1 VSGDEYGFY
10 AEWDA
15 QKQPPQP
22 PQPPTANG
30 VTPST
35 AYAQAALQAE
45 LAILQATPE
54 GERNEQLNK
63 SGYSLYQ
70 LVAAGALHEATVDDQ
85 LTNTAHAIG
94 LTVTETRNTIASA
107 KAGLNHPRTI
117 PESTSSNPPPVTT
130 LNGTQPDSDIV
141 GWRVQL
147 TAAGAIHPK
156 PVHWFWE
163 ERLAL
168 GTLGLLAGD
177 VGLGKSM
184 LSCWVAARASR
195 GQLPGEYHNQPKA
208 VLICAA
214 EDSWAHTIV
223 PRLIAA
229 DADLDKVFRVEV
241 ATPEGVTTGLSL
253 PRDLA
258 ELERAAVEQDA
269 ALLILD
275 PLISRLS
282 NALDTH
288 RDGDVRNA
296 LEPMVTVAET
306 TRMAVLGLI
315 HHNKSGSVD
324 PLQLVMASKAFT
336 AVARSVHSV
345 IRDPDD
351 ETEKRRLFGSPKN
364 NLGRE
369 DLATLAF
376 VVASHVID
384 TDEGPANT
392 GRLDWVGEV
401 DGTIS
406 DAMRRGRDEDR
417 TATAEAAD
425 WLEDYLAQ
433 NGGTAPSA
441 DIKRDGRK
449 AGHVDH
455 TLKRARQR
463 IRAEVSSVGFPRVS
477 WWSLPVTQIG
487 VSGLSSRNTARGSQS
502 EQFPRGESPNVP
514 TGQTRTTNPPG
525 EEETDMSDMASRN
538 SGDTLQ
544 GNVPTDVPT
553 AERGNAQ

>member
-1 VSGDEYGFY
+1 MSKGDGFY
-10 AEWDA
+10 ADWDA
-15 QKQPPQP
+15 QKQPSEPR
-22 PQPPTANG
+22 TANG
-30 VTPST
+30 VAPST

-54 GERNEQLNK
+54 GERNQQLNK

-70 LVAAGALHEATVDDQ
+70 LVAAGALTETTVDDQ
-85 LTNTAHAIG
+85 LTNTAHNIG
-94 LTVTETRNTIASA
+94 LTKTETRATIQSA

-117 PESTSSNPPPVTT
+117 PDTTNNTIPPVTT
-130 LNGTQPDSDIV
+130 LNGTQPHDDDIT

-147 TAAGAIHPK
+147 TAANHIHPK

-184 LSCWVAARASR
+184 LSYWIAARASR
-195 GQLPGEYHNQPKA
+195 GQLPGEYHGQPKA
-208 VLICAA
+208 VLVCAA

-229 DADLDKVFRVEV
+229 DADLTRVFRVEV
-241 ATPEGVTTGLSL
+241 ETPEGVTTGLSL
-253 PRDLA
+253 PRDLTD
-258 ELERAAVEQDA
+258 LEQAADQQDA

-282 NALDTH
+282 DTLDTH
-288 RDGDVRNA
+288 RDGDVRRA
-296 LEPMVTVAET
+296 LEPLVAIAEQ

-351 ETEKRRLFGSPKN
+351 ETEARRLFGSPKN

-369 DLATLAF
+369 DLTTLAF
-376 VVASHVID
+376 VIASHQID

-401 DGTIS
+401 DGTIA
-406 DAMRRGRDEDR
+406 DAMRRGMDEDR
-417 TATAEAAD
+417 TATAEATD

-433 NGGTAPSA
+433 HGGTASST
-441 DIKRDGRK
+441 DIKRDGGR
-449 AGHVDH
+449 AGHALR
-455 TLKRARQR
+455 TLHRARQR
-463 IRAEVSSVGFPRVS
+463 VRAVVSSEGFPRVS
-477 WWSLPVTQIG
+477 WWSLPVTQIE
-487 VSGLSSRNTARGSQS
+487 VSGLSSGAKSGFSVVPNPG
-502 EQFPRGESPNVP
+502 GESTFGT
-514 TGQTRTTNPPG
+514 TGQTRTTNPPEV
-525 EEETDMSDMASRN
+525 EEADMSDLGSRAS
-538 SGDTLQ
+538 GATLPKD
-544 GNVPTDVPT
+544 GTTDGTTEEGVT
-553 AERGNAQ
+553 HSD